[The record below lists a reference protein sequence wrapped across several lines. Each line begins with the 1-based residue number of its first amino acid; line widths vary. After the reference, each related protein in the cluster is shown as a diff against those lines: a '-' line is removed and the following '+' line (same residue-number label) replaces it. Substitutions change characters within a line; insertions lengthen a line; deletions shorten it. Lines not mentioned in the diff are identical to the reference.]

1 MILFFLLAL
10 AAEILGTIGGFGSSL
25 FFVPIANY
33 YFDFQ
38 SALGITAVLH
48 LTSNLS
54 KMVLFKVG
62 LDIRLLLTMGIPGV
76 VFVIIGAYLS
86 KFIAS
91 NILEVALG
99 IFLIVLSILLLI
111 FKDYTATP
119 TNKNAAIGGVLSGF
133 FAGLLGTGGAIRGI
147 TLAGFSIPMGV
158 FIATSAFIDFAIDAS
173 RSVVYFF
180 NGYIHKHDIK
190 IMLILPFI
198 SVAGT
203 YVGKLLLNK
212 ISEHRFRN
220 IVLSMILITRLS
232 LLIKWGIG
240 K

>member
-1 MILFFLLAL
+1 MFFLLAFV
-10 AAEILGTIGGFGSSL
+10 AEILGTIGGFGSSL

-54 KMVLFKVG
+54 KMVLFKEG
-62 LDIRLLLTMGIPGV
+62 LDRRLLITMGIPGV
-76 VFVIIGAYLS
+76 IFVIIGAYLS
-86 KFIAS
+86 KFIES
-91 NILEVALG
+91 DFLEVALG
-99 IFLIVLSILLLI
+99 IFLIVLSILLLV
-111 FKDYTATP
+111 FKNYKVSP
-119 TNKNAAIGGVLSGF
+119 THTNAAVGGVLSGF
-133 FAGLLGTGGAIRGI
+133 FAGLLGTGGAIRGV

-173 RSVVYFF
+173 RSVVYYF
-180 NGYIHKHDIK
+180 NGYIHKHDVK

-203 YVGKLLLNK
+203 YVGKLLLHK
-212 ISEHRFRN
+212 ISEQRFRK
-220 IVLSMILITRLS
+220 IVLSMIVVTGIS
-232 LLIKWGIG
+232 LLIKWWVDN
-240 K
+240 